1 LRRDNAN
8 PVAPTT
14 RRSGNTVVIVRSR
27 ADADTGDGG
36 MQSQA
41 RSRGRRGYW
50 IPGIIALTVLVAIA
64 IGFGAG
70 DLTHP
75 SPRTLAGQD
84 VEAELSL
91 GIQAQQG
98 SSSPPVVHCPGSEPV
113 LAGHAFSCTLVTGE
127 STEVVSV
134 VEIDRRGRLRWS
146 ITPPLPQAT
155 G

>member
-8 PVAPTT
+8 PRSGVLPRPQYRSGVRSEPGAGYGDRGT
-14 RRSGNTVVIVRSR
+14 RRP
-27 ADADTGDGG
+27 
-36 MQSQA
+36 A
-41 RSRGRRGYW
+41 RSTGRRGYW
-50 IPGIIALTVLVAIA
+50 IPGVIALTVLVAIA

-75 SPRTLAGQD
+75 SPRALAGPD

-98 SSSPPVVHCPGSEPV
+98 ASAPPVVHCPTSEPV
-113 LAGHAFSCTLVTGE
+113 RAGHTFECTTVKGA

-134 VEIDRRGRLRWS
+134 VEIDSRGRLRWS
-146 ITPPLPQAT
+146 ISPAVP
-155 G
+155 